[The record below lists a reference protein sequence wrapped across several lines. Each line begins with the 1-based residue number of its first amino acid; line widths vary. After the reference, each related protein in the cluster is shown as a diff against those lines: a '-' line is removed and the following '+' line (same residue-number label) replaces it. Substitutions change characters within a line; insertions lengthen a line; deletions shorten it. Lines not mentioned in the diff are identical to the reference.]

1 MCGGAC
7 VGSFAALC
15 RAGASR
21 ACDAGD
27 RSSTHTNTMERILP
41 RASPDAE
48 SPSRA
53 REERLLAE
61 AEYKAREREDA
72 AEEAAAGAR
81 ARAVPP
87 PPRASRC

>member
-27 RSSTHTNTMERILP
+27 RSSTMERILP

-48 SPSRA
+48 SASRA

-81 ARAVPP
+81 ACGAAPT
-87 PPRASRC
+87 PRASRC